1 MAKKGE
7 ARTGWSLMSRGR
19 AMPKGESGRYMT
31 EQLRILLVEDMAA
44 DAELQVHELKR
55 AGLSVVHA
63 IVESEKSFVDALREF
78 APDVILSDLSMPGF
92 DGMAALALARERCP
106 DTPFIFVSGT
116 IGEESAI
123 EALRSGATDYVL
135 KNNLVRLSST
145 VERALREGKERVAR
159 REAEGELEALR
170 ERLRSIVSTL
180 PDVVWSVAVPSR
192 EILYVSP
199 ATSAVFGR
207 TQKEF
212 YESRTLWGE
221 LIHPEDRPRMMALW
235 QNAVTGE
242 TFEPEYRIVK
252 PDGEIRWIQGRG
264 RFAGDAAGHVVRMDV
279 ISRDVTVQ
287 RERERKLAQLS
298 RVHAVLSGINS
309 AIVRV
314 HSRDELFRHACRIAV
329 GAGQFRMAWVG
340 VVDGEAKQ
348 VKPVAW
354 DGEVR
359 GFFENAPLAMTGTGG
374 RSLVGQAVREKM
386 AVISNDV
393 QNDPQRM
400 MKKECLE
407 RGINSLAA
415 LPLMVGGDAV
425 GVLALYAGELGFF
438 DSEEMKLLVDL
449 AGNISFA
456 LEHIENEEKVRY
468 LAYYDSLTGLANRT
482 LFLERL
488 AQYASTASS
497 EQQQFALLIV
507 NIERFKTIND
517 TFGRHVGD
525 GLLKQVA
532 GRVLEEVG
540 DRNQVGR
547 VGGDHF
553 AVVIPNVKDE
563 ERLTRWLKRGQRR
576 VDGEPYTVDGRELRV
591 STRAGVALFPGDGKD
606 ADILFRNAEA
616 ALKKSSS
623 GDGYLFY
630 TKQMTERMAEN
641 LSLENKLRQALE
653 KEEFVLY
660 YQPKVDVDTRRMV
673 SAEALIRWRSPEL
686 GLVPPLQFIPLLE
699 ETGLIL
705 QVGSW
710 ALKRASLD
718 HRHWVEQG
726 LKAPRIAVNVSP
738 IQLRQRDFVEVLK
751 QAISEGVAP
760 PGIDLEI
767 TESLAMEDIQAN
779 IVKLTSVRAL
789 GVNIAIDD
797 FGTGYSSLAYLAKLP
812 VQSLKI
818 DRSFIVAMVED
829 SDKMTLVST
838 IVSLAHSLRL
848 KVVAEGVDSEDQA
861 KHLRL
866 LRCDEMQG
874 YLFSRPLP
882 LDELTALLEPNG

>member
-1 MAKKGE
+1 MA
-7 ARTGWSLMSRGR
+7 
-19 AMPKGESGRYMT
+19 
-31 EQLRILLVEDMAA
+31 EQLRILLLDDSAN
-44 DAELQVHELKR
+44 DAELQVLELKR
-55 AGLSVVHA
+55 GGSDIIHS
-63 IVESEKSFVDALREF
+63 IVESEKSFVAALREF
-78 APDVILSDLSMPGF
+78 APDVILSDFSMPGF
-92 DGMAALALARERCP
+92 DGMGALALARTICP

-123 EALRSGATDYVL
+123 DALRSGATDYVL
-135 KNNLVRLSST
+135 KSNLLRLSSA
-145 VERALREGKERVAR
+145 VERAAREGKERAAR
-159 REAEGELEALR
+159 RKAERELEALR

-199 ATSAVFGR
+199 ATSTVFGR

-221 LIHPEDRPRMMALW
+221 LIHPEDRPRMMALL

-242 TFEPEYRIVK
+242 TFEAEYRIVK
-252 PDGEIRWIQGRG
+252 AGGEVRWIQGRG
-264 RFAGDAAGHVVRMDV
+264 RFADDAAGNVARMDV
-279 ISRDVTVQ
+279 ISRDVSER
-287 RERERKLAQLS
+287 RERERKLTQLS

-314 HSRDELFRHACRIAV
+314 RSRDELFRDACRIAV
-329 GAGQFRMAWVG
+329 GAGEFRMAWVG
-340 VVDGEAKQ
+340 VVDGDAMR

-354 DGEVR
+354 DGDVR
-359 GFFENAPLAMTGTGG
+359 DFFENAPLALTETRPGG
-374 RSLVGQAVREKM
+374 PSLVGQAVRGKV
-386 AVISNDV
+386 AVISNDA

-400 MKKECLE
+400 MKKECME

-415 LPLMVGGDAV
+415 LPLMVGGEAV
-425 GVLALYAGELGFF
+425 GVLTLYAGELGFF

-456 LEHIENEEKVRY
+456 LEHIESEEKVRY

-488 AQYASTASS
+488 AQYVGTAGS

-517 TFGRHVGD
+517 AFGRHVGD
-525 GLLKQVA
+525 ELLKQVA
-532 GRVLEEVG
+532 GRVLEEAG
-540 DRNQVGR
+540 DRNRVGR
-547 VGGDHF
+547 VGPDHF
-553 AVVIPNVKDE
+553 AVMVPNAKHGE
-563 ERLTRWLKRGQRR
+563 SLTRGLKRAQRR
-576 VDGEPYTVDGRELRV
+576 VDGEPYTVGGRELRV
-591 STRAGVALFPGDGKD
+591 STRAGVALFPDDGKD

-623 GDGYLFY
+623 GDRYLFY
-630 TKQMTERMAEN
+630 TKQMTERMTEN

-653 KEEFVLY
+653 KDEFVLY
-660 YQPKVDVDTRRMV
+660 YQPKVNVDTRRMV

-686 GLVPPLQFIPLLE
+686 GLVPPLQFISLLE

-718 HRHWVEQG
+718 HRDWMERG
-726 LKAPRIAVNVSP
+726 LKAPRLAVNVSP
-738 IQLRQRDFVEVLK
+738 IQLRQHDFVDVLK
-751 QAISEGVAP
+751 QAISDGVAP

-779 IVKLTSVRAL
+779 IEKLTSVRAL
-789 GVNIAIDD
+789 GVNVAIDD

-818 DRSFIVAMVED
+818 DRSFIVAMVD
-829 SDKMTLVST
+829 DPDTMTLVST
-838 IVSLAHSLRL
+838 IISLAHSLRL